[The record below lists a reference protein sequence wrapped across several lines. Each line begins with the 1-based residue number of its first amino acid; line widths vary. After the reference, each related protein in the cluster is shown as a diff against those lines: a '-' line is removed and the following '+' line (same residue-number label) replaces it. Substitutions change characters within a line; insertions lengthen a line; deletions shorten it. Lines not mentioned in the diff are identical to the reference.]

1 MKLNGLFRLTVAAIM
16 CLTSA
21 GAFAFS
27 LVVAGGDDRQP
38 LAGAALMTANGTIKG
53 LTDERGAIALT
64 EADLPATVRYMG
76 YDDATLTAAAD
87 TVFLSPRAFELS
99 EMVVQPEDRPVL
111 KLRCY
116 IREYTSAAYGTDT
129 LQLFGEYMSDYFLP
143 AKKVK
148 GFKSNTATIRVQRQ
162 RMRHRN
168 AEGLDSIS
176 RPTDEDEFLSWAKLC
191 GINPATKTLAD
202 SVREG
207 CTAIVP
213 GKQSGD
219 YATLRLAPDGKVIYT
234 CDLLADHK
242 GHHWEPWIFKLLGMT
257 IDATEMRSQNIFT
270 LADDA
275 TYGPSTLQMCSYAIG
290 MTIKSKW
297 VKRAFH
303 TKEPIKTY
311 SVIEIYP
318 VEAVYLTVEDA
329 KVAEKEYDIRDIT
342 PSPLAPPLPANITE
356 MLEADV

>member
-38 LAGAALMTANGTIKG
+38 LAGAPLMTANGTIKG
-53 LTDERGAIALT
+53 LTDERGAIELT

-162 RMRHRN
+162 RMRHKN

-176 RPTDEDEFLSWAKLC
+176 RPTDEDEF
-191 GINPATKTLAD
+191 
-202 SVREG
+202 
-207 CTAIVP
+207 
-213 GKQSGD
+213 
-219 YATLRLAPDGKVIYT
+219 
-234 CDLLADHK
+234 
-242 GHHWEPWIFKLLGMT
+242 
-257 IDATEMRSQNIFT
+257 
-270 LADDA
+270 
-275 TYGPSTLQMCSYAIG
+275 
-290 MTIKSKW
+290 
-297 VKRAFH
+297 
-303 TKEPIKTY
+303 
-311 SVIEIYP
+311 
-318 VEAVYLTVEDA
+318 
-329 KVAEKEYDIRDIT
+329 
-342 PSPLAPPLPANITE
+342 
-356 MLEADV
+356 